1 MKFSMTA
8 AHRWCAVLQVTA
20 MTRMTINRDL
30 FSPGADGAGTAAA
43 EASSVETAQ
52 DRGDV
57 PGWVM
62 ITMMTA
68 IVVIVLLGVFQEAV
82 VTAVKNAFDS
92 ISGAG
97 MAPGG
102 AGGDATP

>member
-1 MKFSMTA
+1 MVHPKIHLGQA
-8 AHRWCAVLQVTA
+8 AHRAL
-20 MTRMTINRDL
+20 
-30 FSPGADGAGTAAA
+30 AGVMATCLTLRPTAA
-43 EASSVETAQ
+43 SPTAPDARRPH

-92 ISGAG
+92 ITGQA
-97 MAPGG
+97 
-102 AGGDATP
+102 ATP

>member
-1 MKFSMTA
+1 MKPI
-8 AHRWCAVLQVTA
+8 R
-20 MTRMTINRDL
+20 
-30 FSPGADGAGTAAA
+30 AAA
-43 EASSVETAQ
+43 LLLSALPASGLAAVASASRRRARS

-92 ISGAG
+92 ITGQGSQ
-97 MAPGG
+97 P
-102 AGGDATP
+102 

>member
-1 MKFSMTA
+1 MGMHRPFTGRPLALTA
-8 AHRWCAVLQVTA
+8 FTQRAFAATIATIVTMSLGVAGPQDPAHTEP
-20 MTRMTINRDL
+20 N
-30 FSPGADGAGTAAA
+30 
-43 EASSVETAQ
+43 

-82 VTAVKNAFDS
+82 VSAVRNAFDS
-92 ISGAG
+92 ITAQGGTPGSPAG
-97 MAPGG
+97 TGV
-102 AGGDATP
+102 TP

>member
-1 MKFSMTA
+1 MAIPHLHVGRA
-8 AHRWCAVLQVTA
+8 AHRAFATVLAAA
-20 MTRMTINRDL
+20 MTLQHGWAT
-30 FSPGADGAGTAAA
+30 SAAPA
-43 EASSVETAQ
+43 ERRPSD

-92 ISGAG
+92 ITGQS
-97 MAPGG
+97 
-102 AGGDATP
+102 ATVDTGTP

>member
-1 MKFSMTA
+1 MVKPGIHQA
-8 AHRWCAVLQVTA
+8 AHRALAALMAVS
-20 MTRMTINRDL
+20 MTPHR
-30 FSPGADGAGTAAA
+30 AAA
-43 EASSVETAQ
+43 PTAPDGHTSG

-92 ISGAG
+92 ITGQS
-97 MAPGG
+97 
-102 AGGDATP
+102 ATGTP

>member
-1 MKFSMTA
+1 MDMPRIAVGRA
-8 AHRWCAVLQVTA
+8 AHRALATVMATS
-20 MTRMTINRDL
+20 MTPRR
-30 FSPGADGAGTAAA
+30 AAS
-43 EASSVETAQ
+43 ASHAPAQ
-52 DRGDV
+52 ERASRERGDV

-92 ISGAG
+92 ITGQS
-97 MAPGG
+97 
-102 AGGDATP
+102 ATTGTGTP

>member
-1 MKFSMTA
+1 MRRARAVALSLSALPVALLAMLA
-8 AHRWCAVLQVTA
+8 ARP
-20 MTRMTINRDL
+20 RDR
-30 FSPGADGAGTAAA
+30 P
-43 EASSVETAQ
+43 

-92 ISGAG
+92 I
-97 MAPGG
+97 GG
-102 AGGDATP
+102 RGGQP

>member
-1 MKFSMTA
+1 MALPRLHVGLAAHHVFAAAMAACLTLRRTA
-8 AHRWCAVLQVTA
+8 A
-20 MTRMTINRDL
+20 
-30 FSPGADGAGTAAA
+30 SPPTSTDARPPG
-43 EASSVETAQ
+43 

-92 ISGAG
+92 ITGQS
-97 MAPGG
+97 
-102 AGGDATP
+102 ATVDTGTP

>member
-1 MKFSMTA
+1 MAIPHLHVGRAAQRAFATALTA
-8 AHRWCAVLQVTA
+8 AMTLQRGWAT
-20 MTRMTINRDL
+20 
-30 FSPGADGAGTAAA
+30 SAAPPA
-43 EASSVETAQ
+43 RRPSH

-92 ISGAG
+92 ITGQS
-97 MAPGG
+97 
-102 AGGDATP
+102 ATVDTGTP

>member
-1 MKFSMTA
+1 MVHPGIHLGQA
-8 AHRWCAVLQVTA
+8 AHRAL
-20 MTRMTINRDL
+20 
-30 FSPGADGAGTAAA
+30 AGVMATCLTLRPTAASPTTA
-43 EASSVETAQ
+43 GASRSH

-92 ISGAG
+92 ITGQT
-97 MAPGG
+97 
-102 AGGDATP
+102 ATP

>member
-1 MKFSMTA
+1 MSTLRTTTHRVFAMLIAGAWLPQA
-8 AHRWCAVLQVTA
+8 APLTDRRPRRW
-20 MTRMTINRDL
+20 RPSD
-30 FSPGADGAGTAAA
+30 
-43 EASSVETAQ
+43 

-62 ITMMTA
+62 VTMMTA

-92 ISGAG
+92 ISGQG
-97 MAPGG
+97 GTPAPSGG
-102 AGGDATP
+102 ATP

>member
-1 MKFSMTA
+1 MNTFFI
-8 AHRWCAVLQVTA
+8 AVQRL
-20 MTRMTINRDL
+20 
-30 FSPGADGAGTAAA
+30 A
-43 EASSVETAQ
+43 EAGFAALYSARVPADRRGR

-68 IVVIVLLGVFQEAV
+68 IVVIVLLGVFQDAV
-82 VTAVKNAFDS
+82 VTAVRNAFDS

-97 MAPGG
+97 SSGQS
-102 AGGDATP
+102 TP

>member
-1 MKFSMTA
+1 MKPLSTA
-8 AHRWCAVLQVTA
+8 
-20 MTRMTINRDL
+20 INRIATL
-30 FSPGADGAGTAAA
+30 TLLTTLWLTT
-43 EASSVETAQ
+43 SVDRSVRRARS

-82 VTAVKNAFDS
+82 VNAVKNAFDS
-92 ISGAG
+92 ISGQ
-97 MAPGG
+97 GG
-102 AGGDATP
+102 QP

>member
-1 MKFSMTA
+1 MMSRSAGRAQYLFA
-8 AHRWCAVLQVTA
+8 ATVSLLWQMADRHRV
-20 MTRMTINRDL
+20 RR
-30 FSPGADGAGTAAA
+30 AANSA
-43 EASSVETAQ
+43 N

-68 IVVIVLLGVFQEAV
+68 IVVIVLLGVFQDAV

-92 ISGAG
+92 I
-97 MAPGG
+97 GG
-102 AGGDATP
+102 QGD

>member
-1 MKFSMTA
+1 MGLRRRHAGRPF
-8 AHRWCAVLQVTA
+8 
-20 MTRMTINRDL
+20 NPRDITQRA
-30 FSPGADGAGTAAA
+30 FAAA
-43 EASSVETAQ
+43 LAAVATMSASARR

-82 VTAVKNAFDS
+82 VNAVRNAFDS
-92 ISGAG
+92 ITAQGG
-97 MAPGG
+97 TTTNAP
-102 AGGDATP
+102 